1 MVADTVPAVTRVT
14 PDYAG
19 SGLVNLVSE
28 VERRLTGAA
37 PQPGLVGREIP
48 DGNGFV
54 VVVFDGLGSHQLDHP
69 SAGPLAGSAACDL
82 TAGFPT
88 TTTTSMATLVTGL
101 PPSAHGLIGHVL
113 HLPGVAEE
121 VNVLKWVTPSGVHV
135 AHDYPSMLPAPNLW
149 ERVSARGVEPITVQP
164 GPFMGTPLSRLLYR
178 GCRFEAA
185 WSIEEMVKATLDV
198 AGPGRLILTYFPEID
213 VAAHIS
219 GQDSDAY
226 RVALLKAVGLWE
238 ELCTGLPA
246 DIGLVGTADH
256 GHIDYLPRDK
266 QLIRDRRF
274 DSLRF
279 FGDPR
284 SVYVSGPADTIDE
297 LVDATGAESVGPED
311 LLGLLGS
318 APVHAE
324 LQRRLPDRLLLA
336 PPGKVLLPR
345 AFDKRLIGYHG
356 GLEYA
361 EAVVPLLVRAA

>member
-1 MVADTVPAVTRVT
+1 MVADTVPAVARVT

-19 SGLVNLVSE
+19 SGLVNLVAE
-28 VERRLTGAA
+28 VERRLSGAA
-37 PQPGLVGREIP
+37 PLPGLVGREIP
-48 DGNGFV
+48 DGSGYV
-54 VVVFDGLGSHQLDHP
+54 VVVIDGLGSHQLDHP
-69 SAGPLAGSAACDL
+69 SASPLAGSVAGDL
-82 TAGFPT
+82 TPGFPT

-113 HLPGVAEE
+113 HLPGVAEA
-121 VNVLKWVTPSGVHV
+121 VNVLKWVTPSGVPV
-135 AHDYPSMLPAPNLW
+135 AHDYASMLPTPNLW
-149 ERVSARGVEPITVQP
+149 ERVVARGVEPITVQP

-198 AGPGRLILTYFPEID
+198 AGPGRLVLTYFPEVD
-213 VAAHIS
+213 VAAHID

-226 RVALLKAVGLWE
+226 RVALQKAVGIWE
-238 ELCTGLPA
+238 GLCAGLPA

-256 GHIDYLPRDK
+256 GHVDYLPRDK
-266 QLIRDRRF
+266 QLIRDRHF

-284 SVYVSGPADTIDE
+284 SVYVSGPTDTIDD
-297 LVDATGAESVGPED
+297 LVDVTGAESLGPQD
-311 LLGLLGS
+311 LVALLGPGP
-318 APVHAE
+318 AHPE
-324 LQRRLPDRLLLA
+324 LRGRLPDRLLLA

-356 GLEYA
+356 GLEHA
-361 EAVVPLLVRAA
+361 EAVVPLLVRTA